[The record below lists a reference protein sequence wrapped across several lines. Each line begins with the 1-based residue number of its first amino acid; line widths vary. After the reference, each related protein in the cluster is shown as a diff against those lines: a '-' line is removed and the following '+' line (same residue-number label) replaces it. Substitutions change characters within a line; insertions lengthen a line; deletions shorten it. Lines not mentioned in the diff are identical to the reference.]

1 MQFEFSSDKKMSFIT
16 QEHLPDNYSGIILPG
31 AIVHSYRGN
40 IGEIILQQIQESKY
54 ILQYNFFHFL
64 ERFSLRFSEKK
75 IFLQTFLA
83 VKNDIEYHIRGLG
96 KFNLK
101 QGQFM
106 VLHGPKAF
114 ITSHFEKDLRVATLE
129 AYYTREIVDQLA
141 EFIPPLSYF
150 LKQNEGEKIFFIG
163 QPGVYASPEA
173 REIASEILHSPFD
186 EAKNKFYFDHKL
198 REYLFLLLAS
208 TRERPPRQMF
218 TQDELAILEK
228 VKVIVTSKLG
238 EHYTIS
244 ELAREVGMGEFKLK
258 HAFKKI
264 YGVGIFEY
272 QLHDRMREA
281 KRLLEETDMP
291 IKRISVNMG
300 YKYVT
305 SFITAFR
312 QYHGYPPSTLR
323 NK

>member
-1 MQFEFSSDKKMSFIT
+1 MQFEFSSDRKISLIA
-16 QEHLPDNYSGIILPG
+16 QEHLPENYKGIILPG
-31 AIVHSYRGN
+31 AIVHSFRGN
-40 IGEIILQQIQESKY
+40 IGEMILQQIQENKY
-54 ILQYNFFHFL
+54 ILQYNFFHFF
-64 ERFSLRFSEKK
+64 ERFRLRYHEKK
-75 IFLQTFLA
+75 MFLQTFLA
-83 VKNDIEYHIRGLG
+83 VKNDIEYHISGLG

-106 VLHGPKAF
+106 VMHGPKVSV
-114 ITSHFEKDLRVATLE
+114 TSHFEKDKTVEILE
-129 AYYTREIVDQLA
+129 TYYTREVVEQLA
-141 EFIPPLSYF
+141 EFIPPLSY
-150 LKQNEGEKIFFIG
+150 LLRQNEKEKLFFIG
-163 QPGVYASPEA
+163 QPGAYASPEA
-173 REIASEILHSPFD
+173 REIAREILNSPFD

-198 REYLFLLLAS
+198 REYLFLLLAA
-208 TRERPPRQMF
+208 TRERPRREML
-218 TQDELAILEK
+218 TREELAILEK
-228 VKVIVTSKLG
+228 VKSIVTSKLG
-238 EHYTIS
+238 EHYTIA